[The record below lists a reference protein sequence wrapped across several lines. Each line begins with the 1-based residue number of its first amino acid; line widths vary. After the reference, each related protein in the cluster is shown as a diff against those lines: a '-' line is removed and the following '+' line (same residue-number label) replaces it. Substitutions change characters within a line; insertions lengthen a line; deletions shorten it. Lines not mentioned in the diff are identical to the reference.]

1 MKKFFKILAIVVLVL
16 LIAMVALPFAFKGK
30 IIETIKKEANK
41 SLNATLDFDKVSLSL
56 FRSFPDLSVGMKKV
70 SVVGIEDF
78 ERDTLT
84 YIRDLRLTL
93 NVMSVFR
100 GDTYEIKKVSLL
112 DPYFK
117 FKVLA
122 DGRAN
127 WDIMKPSADTVVSTE
142 KETSAPFRAA
152 LKSMKVTN
160 GIFIYEDASL
170 PMLMQVLGTE
180 LDLSGDLTA
189 DYTEL
194 LTSLTA
200 ESITVDYDGIRYMN
214 QATASLDSKIGADLV
229 AMKFSFP
236 DAQLIVSDLE
246 LLAQGYFAMP
256 EKGYDMDIRFEAPK
270 STFKS
275 FLSLV
280 PAIYS
285 KDFASIQTSGNLS
298 LSGFVKGLYSETSMP
313 SYGADIK
320 VDNAMFRYP
329 DLPQAVENISFMA
342 NITSASGEPDA
353 TIIDLKKFH
362 AVFAGNPID
371 ARLYVSTPVSDPNM
385 DLELV
390 GKINLSDVGK
400 FYPLEKGDELSGMLD
415 ADLKA
420 KGRLSVIQSGNYEAF
435 DASGYLVATGVRYKT
450 SSFPEG
456 INISEAKFNLTPAFV
471 EMPVM
476 KAVIGKNDIAANGKI
491 ENMLA
496 YAFAK
501 GELAGR
507 LNVSSSYFNLN
518 DFMSEPS
525 STAASAD
532 TAAIGVFMVPD
543 NIDFTLLADFA
554 QVIYD
559 NMDLRDVKG
568 AIHVKNKTISLDNLA
583 MNTLE
588 GTIGMN
594 GTYSTVNPEKPAVDF
609 TVDINSVDVKK
620 AFMTFNTIEKLA
632 PIAGNASG
640 KLSTQLA
647 IKTDLDGNMM
657 PIYSTLN
664 GDGGIKSPQ
673 LTFTNVNTLVKI
685 ADALK
690 IDKLKQWAI
699 DKINLSF
706 EIVDGKV
713 FVKPFETKLGK
724 IKADISGWNSFDQT
738 LQYVMHL
745 NIPRSEFGGAANNV
759 LNNLVSEANKK
770 GANFSLGDMVPITI
784 LIGGTISNPTIT
796 TDLKS
801 SVNNVVDDLKEQLQQ
816 TIQEKKEE
824 AITKIREEASKYIEE
839 ANVKVQKL
847 LAEAQK
853 QADEVVRL
861 ANESAANLVGEADK
875 TATQL
880 VADGK
885 KNGPIAELAAKKGAE
900 VIKNEAESA
909 GSRLISAAQKQSDN
923 IMGKAQQEADKIL
936 QSARDK
942 AEGN

>member
-1 MKKFFKILAIVVLVL
+1 MKKFFKILAVVVLVI

-41 SLNATLDFDKVSLSL
+41 SLNATLDFEGVSLSL
-56 FRSFPDLSVGMKKV
+56 FRSFPDLSVGMKKL

-78 ERDTLT
+78 DQDTLA
-84 YIRDLRLTL
+84 YVQDLRLTL
-93 NVMSVFR
+93 NVMSVIR
-100 GDTYEIKKVSLL
+100 GESYEIKKVSLL
-112 DPYFK
+112 NPYFK
-117 FKVLA
+117 LKTLA
-122 DGRAN
+122 DGRVN
-127 WDIMKPSADTVVSTE
+127 WDIVKPSADTVVSTE
-142 KETSAPFRAA
+142 DETSAPFRAA

-160 GIFIYEDASL
+160 GTFIYEDASL
-170 PMLMQVLGTE
+170 PMLMQILGTE

-229 AMKFSFP
+229 AMKFTFP
-236 DAQLIVSDLE
+236 DAQLIVSELE

-256 EKGYDMDIRFEAPK
+256 EEGYDMDIRFEAPK
-270 STFKS
+270 SDFKS

-285 KDFASIQTSGNLS
+285 KDFASVQTSGNLA
-298 LSGFVKGLYSETSMP
+298 LSGFAKGLYSETTMP
-313 SYGADIK
+313 SFGVDIK

-329 DLPQAVENISFMA
+329 DLPQAVENISFTA
-342 NITSASGEPDA
+342 KISSASGEPDA
-353 TIIDLKKFH
+353 TIIDLQKFH
-362 AVFAGNPID
+362 ANIAGNPID

-385 DLELV
+385 DVELV
-390 GKINLSDVGK
+390 GKLNLSDVGK
-400 FYPLEKGDELSGMLD
+400 FFPLEKGDELTGMLD
-415 ADLKA
+415 ANLKA
-420 KGRLSVIQSGNYEAF
+420 KGRLSVIESGNYEAF
-435 DASGYLVATGVRYKT
+435 DASGYLVASGVRYKT
-450 SSFPEG
+450 SDFPEG
-456 INISEAKFNLTPAFV
+456 ISVSEAKFNLTPAFV

-491 ENMLA
+491 ENMIA
-496 YAFAK
+496 YAFDK
-501 GELAGR
+501 GDLAGR
-507 LNVSSSYFNLN
+507 FNLSSSYFNLN
-518 DFMSEPS
+518 DFMSESS

-532 TAAIGVFMVPD
+532 TAAMGVILVPD
-543 NIDFTLLADFA
+543 NVDLTLVADFA

-559 NMDLRDVKG
+559 NMDLRNVKG
-568 AIHVKNKTISLDNLA
+568 TIHVKNKTISLDNLA

-609 TVDINSVDVKK
+609 TVDINSIDVKK
-620 AFMTFNTIEKLA
+620 AFLTFNTIEKLA

-713 FVKPFETKLGK
+713 FVKPFETQLGK

-770 GANFSLGDMVPITI
+770 GANFSLGDMVPISI

-801 SVNNVVDDLKEQLQQ
+801 SVNNVVDDMKEQLQQ

-824 AITKIREEASKYIEE
+824 AIAKVREEASKYIEE
-839 ANVKVQKL
+839 ANAQAQKL
-847 LAEAQK
+847 LSEAQK
-853 QADEVVRL
+853 QADELVRI
-861 ANESAANLVGEADK
+861 ANETGARLVSEADK
-875 TATQL
+875 NAEQIM
-880 VADGK
+880 AEGK
-885 KNGPIAELAAKKGAE
+885 KNGVIAELAAKKAAD
-900 VIKNEAESA
+900 VVKKEAQSA
-909 GSRLISAAQKQSDN
+909 AGRLTSEAQKQSEG
-923 IMGKAQQEADKIL
+923 IMSKAQQESDKL
-936 QSARDK
+936 VQSARDK